1 MTSVTRS
8 SVAWNTSLRTNSAR
22 SLRITMLRLTEP
34 RSDCDFVHGP
44 GLHDR
49 HQILGHTCRS
59 VLLSRKMFAG
69 SAEFLANSPR
79 IVAQIFNLLYR
90 RLAVGRASAFA
101 DRGGLQIR
109 DTADCKSALLR
120 FRLRWSVF
128 HQGCE

>member
-1 MTSVTRS
+1 MTRS
-8 SVAWNTSLRTNSAR
+8 SLAWNSGFRTHSTR
-22 SLRITMLRLTEP
+22 SLQITMLRLTEP
-34 RSDCDFVHGP
+34 RSDCDFVHGS

-49 HQILGHTCRS
+49 HQILGHTCRF

-69 SAEFLANSPR
+69 SAEFLAYSPR
-79 IVAQIFNLLYR
+79 NVAQIFNLLYR

-120 FRLRWSVF
+120 FRLRWSVL